1 MVPEELVQGG
11 MFIKPDDFLNWNKG
25 NSIRRDFNKEML
37 GNKHI
42 FRASCGSVASSSSAC
57 IRRVF
62 GEPNRASCW
71 QGGDS
76 HGR

>member
-11 MFIKPDDFLNWNKG
+11 MFIKPDDFLNRNKG

-42 FRASCGSVASSSSAC
+42 FRSQLAVSPVLLLPA
-57 IRRVF
+57 
-62 GEPNRASCW
+62 
-71 QGGDS
+71 
-76 HGR
+76 

>member
-11 MFIKPDDFLNWNKG
+11 MFIKPDDFLNRNKG

-42 FRASCGSVASSSSAC
+42 FRSQL
-57 IRRVF
+57 
-62 GEPNRASCW
+62 W
-71 QGGDS
+71 QC
-76 HGR
+76 RQVPLLPA